1 MLWFE
6 AALLPTGWVQ
16 NVRVEIS
23 AGLISRLEECV
34 AAASGDERHAIAIPG
49 LCNVHSH
56 AFQRGMAGLAE
67 TRGPAHDDFW
77 TWREVMYR
85 FIDRLNPEDMGA
97 IAALAYAEM
106 LEGGFTRVGEFH
118 YLHHDISGTPY
129 SEIGEMAL
137 RIVSAAAETG
147 IGLTLLPVFYA
158 HADFGGAPPQP
169 GQRRF
174 LSDLDSFSTL
184 LEASKSAISA
194 LPDANLGVAP
204 HSLRATTPAELAEIV
219 SLGRGGP
226 IHIHAAEQKKE
237 VEDCLAWKGA
247 RPVEWLLDHASVDRS
262 WCIVHATH
270 MSEAEATRLAV
281 SQAVTG
287 LCPVTEANLGDGVF
301 AAESYLGAH
310 GRFGVGTDSNVFISA
325 ASELRM
331 AEYAQR
337 LSRRARN
344 LWPSESRESTG
355 RALFD
360 GALPGGA
367 QALGLV
373 HSGIRVGAN
382 ADFVSLDANDP
393 TLAERRGDA
402 ILDSWIFGGARI
414 DCVWRRGE
422 KVVKAGQHQRRE
434 EIARRY
440 RSSMQRLRISG

>member
-1 MLWFE
+1 
-6 AALLPTGWVQ
+6 
-16 NVRVEIS
+16 
-23 AGLISRLEECV
+23 
-34 AAASGDERHAIAIPG
+34 
-49 LCNVHSH
+49 
-56 AFQRGMAGLAE
+56 MAGLAE

-85 FIDRLNPEDMGA
+85 FLDRLNPEDMEA

-118 YLHHDISGTPY
+118 YLHHDISGAPY
-129 SEIGEMAL
+129 SDIGEMAV

-158 HADFGGAPPQP
+158 HADFGGAPPVS

-174 LSDLDSFSTL
+174 LTDVDSFANL
-184 LEASKSAISA
+184 LEASRSAISA
-194 LPDANLGVAP
+194 LPDPNLGVAP
-204 HSLRATTPAELAEIV
+204 HSLRATTPAELAEIA
-219 SLGRGGP
+219 SLGSGGP
-226 IHIHAAEQKKE
+226 IHIHAAEQRKE
-237 VEDCLAWKGA
+237 VEDCLAWKGVP
-247 RPVEWLLDHASVDRS
+247 PVEWLLDHAGVDRS

-270 MSEAEATRLAV
+270 MSERETSRLAA
-281 SQAVTG
+281 SEAVTA

-301 AAESYLGAH
+301 PAERYLDAG

-337 LSRRARN
+337 LSRRERN
-344 LWPSESRESTG
+344 LWPRESGESTG

-360 GALPGGA
+360 GALLGGG
-367 QALGLV
+367 QALGQAQ
-373 HSGIRVGAN
+373 SGIRLGES
-382 ADFVSLDANDP
+382 ADFISLDANDP
-393 TLAERRGDA
+393 TLEERRGDA

-422 KVVKAGQHQRRE
+422 MMVKAGRHQRRE

-440 RSSMQRLRISG
+440 RRSVRRLRISG